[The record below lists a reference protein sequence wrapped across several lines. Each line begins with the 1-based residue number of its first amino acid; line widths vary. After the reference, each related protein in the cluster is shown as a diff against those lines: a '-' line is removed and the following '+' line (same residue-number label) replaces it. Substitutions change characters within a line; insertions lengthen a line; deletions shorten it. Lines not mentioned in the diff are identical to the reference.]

1 MLLEGQ
7 VFPGLAPS
15 ASLSAESG
23 KGDKG
28 LPPNSKKQSSP
39 KSKILMVVIGEK
51 NADKSVSSSQ
61 IERRFTSYIIY
72 ASLFPGASRL

>member
-1 MLLEGQ
+1 MLVEGQ
-7 VFPGLAPS
+7 VFPGLGPT

-23 KGDKG
+23 KSDKG

-51 NADKSVSSSQ
+51 NADKSVSSPP
-61 IERRFTSYIIY
+61 IERSFTSYTVDV
-72 ASLFPGASRL
+72 SLFPAASRL